1 MVEWLSLIHYNN
13 RPDTVY
19 QICQQPGVSCY
30 QFIIV
35 VRVSPISLGS
45 HDRTNILRYR
55 FHNTWPIKKAKWYNS
70 SKLDSLKRCILFIGA
85 LQFIIVLRYDDSF
98 LRWLLHDERWSVFS
112 SVLRANLMEQ
122 AFSVLMYSR
131 PLITLCTIESVA
143 ILRSSWT
150 RSVLLYHL
158 AFFIGHV
165 LWNL

>member
-45 HDRTNILRYR
+45 HDRANILR
-55 FHNTWPIKKAKWYNS
+55 
-70 SKLDSLKRCILFIGA
+70 
-85 LQFIIVLRYDDSF
+85 
-98 LRWLLHDERWSVFS
+98 LHDERWSVFS

-143 ILRSSWT
+143 ILRSS
-150 RSVLLYHL
+150 
-158 AFFIGHV
+158 
-165 LWNL
+165 